1 MTASPLTPP
10 LREALRQVAGYLNFS
25 SGQSDPTTLGNLNT
39 LHAAAAA
46 GQPLAGPPP
55 WLVVQQWLKETIDE
69 QGGDSGVFGDV
80 SQARRCVRLVWSELL
95 PAYLDFHRDLLFH
108 QVPELLFNGFFIGR
122 CCEAVL
128 AELVAGTADQD
139 VIPIAITRLNDFI
152 GYRPVAQLENRHCE
166 PYPHEW
172 VGALPVYIKGAGV
185 ADGPYRRLIH
195 QTLDIL
201 RETDPEIL
209 RAAHFEIDRL
219 TEMAIDPREYDF
231 EHPVN
236 RRPNYQF
243 GQWDPHSIDD
253 QGYYHRFIL
262 QQVTLDALLSRF
274 DDEQSLPREQLYFEA
289 AAVLAGTLL
298 MAAGISGWG
307 PSAYGSDVTL
317 ASLMAPIAAYRDA
330 YYENLLRRM
339 SGEHADRLLKEAELR
354 RQAFG
359 AARQHLNGAI
369 ARQRAGQQQHA
380 HLARLYAKMGYA
392 EAAKRQADAVNV
404 ASARMMCRIDC
415 ALMKGIRAIRSR
427 DLQTAASVPRR
438 VVDLLHRGIECGAFV
453 DPWSI
458 LGFAGN
464 FNRFHGPDS
473 GIHDQ
478 RVDDLIH
485 LTDQLFGYLAKVWS
499 EAAAVDDTEL
509 YRQLDSEYRQLA
521 EWWRQFAAHTV
532 EELQAIDPLESYESA
547 KLVAQALRL
556 WHTGGAA
563 TGDVKFWAPH
573 AELFESPRAYALVID
588 ALLQRSDF
596 VASMA
601 LLIHWLS
608 RADEV
613 GMRRGNSSWSALAE
627 KWLVRLRKHCVDD
640 EHRSLTP
647 EATDETHAGD
657 SPAEADAA
665 SGGVLASD
673 RCKRPWSLVR
683 RFFDLLEA
691 NAESYWSPPQFR
703 IGTRNLKRRDW
714 DRELEDPES
723 DLLAGDPDPDNE
735 AGLFDAAYEGVTYND
750 TTDDGFDGAVFD
762 PGADDG
768 SQNEIEAESRRL
780 GDHLD
785 FHVGLVRLWV
795 MAADLG
801 SVASREALEW
811 DDASLLDD
819 RAQGLAEWASRAAE
833 NRVALLDLLASV
845 RAYRVQPGGADSDSM
860 RQYDRRRVVRDAL
873 LERIIGTSVE
883 VSDARR
889 LLTGVLLAETSV
901 TSEHHAA
908 VTRETDS
915 DAAASADSLAG
926 AMGEDDRRAVKIFAA
941 LVGGDSE
948 AVRREFPALLQA
960 VLSKN
965 LLYIPLSR
973 GGDPVQIFVARLRQR
988 VLMHLL
994 RWLPRRGLFV
1004 EACRLIEA
1012 ARVMEQQ
1019 NPVGPGAVTEFD
1031 RLFRIG
1037 FRSMVQTITHAA
1049 HRWSGVNDAKLGE
1062 CLIPVL
1068 ESLTE
1073 TLLASWLTHS
1083 RSLRLSALESV
1094 SEASR
1099 WNELVEFV
1107 KRYGDPIFT
1116 QTFLQLGNVRAIL
1129 HQGVDTWLQ
1138 RLAED
1143 PSMLEESA
1151 LIEELGNRLE
1161 PQVAQKHLSVV
1172 FESLLD
1178 HHAEYLDY
1186 SSTTTQSDRGEMLY
1200 MFLDF
1205 LRLRVRYDRVAW
1217 NLKPVMWAHEILVR
1231 NQFNRTAALW
1241 QRSLSER
1248 IESEAELYMKK
1259 LGELQRKYSM
1269 RMPTVAD
1276 RISERFIQPMII
1288 DRIRA
1293 LVEPSI
1299 DDAEQGR
1306 ESPVFTLLEKE
1317 ADVLT
1322 AHPTGAGLDLP
1333 VWLSALEEEIE
1344 TVMARREGNEGS
1356 NESLLTI
1363 PEEPICKD
1371 DLEAQLQ
1378 AARRQGRRLPYMK

>member
-25 SGQSDPTTLGNLNT
+25 SGQSDPTTLGSLNT

-46 GQPLAGPPP
+46 GQPLSGPPP
-55 WLVVQQWLKETIDE
+55 WLVVQQWLKETLDE
-69 QGGDSGVFGDV
+69 HGGASGAFGDV

-108 QVPELLFNGFFIGR
+108 QVPELLFNGFFVGR

-128 AELVAGTADQD
+128 AEIIAGTEDKD
-139 VIPIAITRLNDFI
+139 LIPIAITRLNDFI

-172 VGALPVYIKGAGV
+172 VGALPVYIEGAGV

-195 QTLDIL
+195 QTLEIL
-201 RETDPEIL
+201 RDTDPEIL
-209 RAAHFEIDRL
+209 QAAHFDVDRL

-243 GQWDPHSIDD
+243 GQWDPHRIDGE
-253 QGYYHRFIL
+253 GYYHRFIL
-262 QQVTLDALLSRF
+262 QQVTLDALLSRL
-274 DDEQSLPREQLYFEA
+274 DDDRGLPREQLHFEA
-289 AAVLAGTLL
+289 AAVLAGTIL

-307 PSAYGSDVTL
+307 PSAYSSDVTL
-317 ASLMAPIAAYRDA
+317 GSLMAPIAAYRDA

-339 SGEHADRLLKEAELR
+339 SGEHAGRLQKEAELR

-369 ARQRAGQQQHA
+369 ARRRAGQQQHA

-392 EAAKRQADAVNV
+392 DAAKRQADAVNV
-404 ASARMMCRIDC
+404 TSSRIMCRIDC
-415 ALMKGIRAIRSR
+415 ALMQGIRAIRNR

-438 VVDLLHRGIECGAFV
+438 AVDLLHRGIECGAFV
-453 DPWSI
+453 DPWNI

-464 FNRFHGPDS
+464 FNRFHSPDS
-473 GIHDQ
+473 GVHDQ
-478 RVDDLIH
+478 RVDDLVH

-499 EAAAVDDTEL
+499 EAAALDDTEL
-509 YRQLDSEYRQLA
+509 YRQLDVEYRQLA
-521 EWWRQFAAHTV
+521 EWWRQFAAHTI
-532 EELQAIDPLESYESA
+532 EELQATDPLESYESA

-588 ALLQRSDF
+588 ALLQRADF

-608 RADEV
+608 RAEEV
-613 GMRRGNSSWSALAE
+613 GLRRGNSSWPALAE

-640 EHRSLTP
+640 ERSFLTP
-647 EATDETHAGD
+647 EMAEPARERSG
-657 SPAEADAA
+657 SPSEADVVFERPPAME
-665 SGGVLASD
+665 
-673 RCKRPWSLVR
+673 RCIRPWSLVR

-703 IGTRNLKRRDW
+703 IGTRRPEHRDW
-714 DRELEDPES
+714 DRELEDPDSE
-723 DLLAGDPDPDNE
+723 LLSGGPDDE
-735 AGLFDAAYEGVTYND
+735 GLFDSLYEGRAYQD

-795 MAADLG
+795 LAADLG
-801 SVASREALEW
+801 NVARREANERN
-811 DDASLLDD
+811 DASLLDD
-819 RAQGLAEWASRAAE
+819 RAQGLAEWAARAAE
-833 NRVALLDLLASV
+833 NRVALLDLLVSV
-845 RAYRVQPGGADSDSM
+845 RAYRVQPGGADSESM
-860 RQYDRRRVVRDAL
+860 RQYDRLRVVRDAL

-889 LLTGVLLAETSV
+889 LLTGILLAETSA

-908 VTRETDS
+908 VTHETES
-915 DAAASADSLAG
+915 DAPASADSLAG

-1012 ARVMEQQ
+1012 ARVMEQE

-1037 FRSMVQTITHAA
+1037 FRSMVHTITHAA
-1049 HRWSGVNDAKLGE
+1049 RRWPGMTDAKPAE

-1083 RSLRLSALESV
+1083 RSLRLSALETV
-1094 SEASR
+1094 ADESR
-1099 WNELVEFV
+1099 WSDLVAFV

-1129 HQGVDTWLQ
+1129 HQGIDTWLE
-1138 RLAED
+1138 RLVED
-1143 PSMLEESA
+1143 PSMLEGSP
-1151 LIEELGNRLE
+1151 LIEELGDRLE
-1161 PQVAQKHLSVV
+1161 PRVAERHLAVV

-1231 NQFNRTAALW
+1231 NQFNQTAALW

-1248 IESEAELYMKK
+1248 IQSEAERYMAK
-1259 LGELQRKYSM
+1259 LAELQRKYSM

-1276 RISERFIQPMII
+1276 RVSERFIQPMVI

-1299 DDAEQGR
+1299 NDAEQGR
-1306 ESPVFTLLEKE
+1306 ESTVFALLEKE

-1333 VWLSALEEEIE
+1333 AWLTALEEEIE
-1344 TVMARREGNEGS
+1344 TVMSRREGSDGG

-1363 PEEPICKD
+1363 PEVPICKD

-1378 AARRQGRRLPYMK
+1378 SARRQGRRLPYMK